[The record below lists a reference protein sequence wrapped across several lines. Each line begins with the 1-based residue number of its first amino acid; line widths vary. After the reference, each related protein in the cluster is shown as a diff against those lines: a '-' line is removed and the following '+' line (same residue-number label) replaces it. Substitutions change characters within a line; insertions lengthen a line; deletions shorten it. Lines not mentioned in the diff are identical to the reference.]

1 MAQNEIIN
9 NVLGYDI
16 ASEVLISEF
25 NLFEKLDAKEP
36 F

>member
-16 ASEVLISEF
+16 ASDVLISGF
-25 NLFEKLDAKEP
+25 DLFYKLEEQKS